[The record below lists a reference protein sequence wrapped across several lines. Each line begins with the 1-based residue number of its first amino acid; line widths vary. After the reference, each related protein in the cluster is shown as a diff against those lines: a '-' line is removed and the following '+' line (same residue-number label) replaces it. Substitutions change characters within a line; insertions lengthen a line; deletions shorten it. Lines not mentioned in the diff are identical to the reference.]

1 MADMAKILIIEDD
14 VNIADFINR
23 GLTQKGFDAKVSFT
37 GLQGLEVAKSTKPD
51 IVILDLIL
59 PDVDGI
65 DVCRELR
72 SWGDIG
78 IIILTARHMVGDR
91 VLGLEAGADDY
102 LPKPFAFEELVA
114 RVRSVLRRKN
124 SLLGEIIRVSDLEI
138 DTQRR
143 QVYRGNRLVEL
154 TTREFDILKILAE
167 NADRPVRREI
177 IFERVW
183 GDEFETETDPVKV
196 YINFLRR
203 KLNAGGE
210 NDLIR
215 ALRGYGYV
223 LEGKP

>member
-1 MADMAKILIIEDD
+1 MEYSARVLVIEDD
-14 VNIADFINR
+14 VNIADFIKR
-23 GLTQKGFDAKVSFT
+23 GLLLKGFDIKVSFT
-37 GLQGLEVAKSTKPD
+37 GLQGLEMARSCKPD
-51 IVILDLIL
+51 LVILDLIL

-114 RVRSVLRRKN
+114 RMRSVLRRKN
-124 SLLGEIIRVSDLEI
+124 TTLGEIIRINDLEI

-143 QVYRGNRLVEL
+143 QVRRGERSIDLTNREY
-154 TTREFDILKILAE
+154 EILKILAE
-167 NADRPVRREI
+167 NVSRPVRRET
-177 IFERVW
+177 IFERIW
-183 GDEFETETDPVKV
+183 GDEFESDADPVKV
-196 YINFLRR
+196 YITFLRR
-203 KLNAGGE
+203 KLNAPGE
-210 NDLIR
+210 SDLIR

-223 LEGKP
+223 LEGKL